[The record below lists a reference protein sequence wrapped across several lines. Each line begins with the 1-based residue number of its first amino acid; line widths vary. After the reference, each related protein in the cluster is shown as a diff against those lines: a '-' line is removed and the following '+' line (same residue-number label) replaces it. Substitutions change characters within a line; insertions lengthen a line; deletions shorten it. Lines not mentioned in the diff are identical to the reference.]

1 MEIKVTNMDGNKA
14 TFATKVGTGFGFL
27 DHAATL
33 DTKLEVEFQIDDVLT
48 WGEDIFMAKTPTAK
62 VEFIGESTTMVGSLE
77 SIEEDGM
84 LVVRLDASTLLLL
97 EVEGMP
103 ETIEIGDYI
112 SFKTDELL
120 LFPVEY

>member
-1 MEIKVTNMDGNKA
+1 
-14 TFATKVGTGFGFL
+14 
-27 DHAATL
+27 
-33 DTKLEVEFQIDDVLT
+33 
-48 WGEDIFMAKTPTAK
+48 MAKTPTAK